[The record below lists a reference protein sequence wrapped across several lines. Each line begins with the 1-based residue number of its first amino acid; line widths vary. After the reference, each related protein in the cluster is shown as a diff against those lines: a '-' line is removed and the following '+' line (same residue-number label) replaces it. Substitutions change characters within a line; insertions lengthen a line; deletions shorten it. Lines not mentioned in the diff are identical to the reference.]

1 MSERVMF
8 DGGAKDGIEGVI
20 GGGIQPVILIAN
32 GGVDG
37 LTEDGEINYTYD
49 RYERTEEIRRGYRVY
64 RYAPV
69 KGSSD
74 A

>member
-1 MSERVMF
+1 MF
-8 DGGAKDGIEGVI
+8 NGGSKDGQEGVV
-20 GGGIQPVILIAN
+20 GGGIQPVILVAN

-49 RYERTEEIRRGYRVY
+49 RYERTEEIKRGHRVY
-64 RYAPV
+64 RFAPL
-69 KGSSD
+69 KGPSN